1 LLNTFL
7 SKITLYAASL
17 DSNYTACRKN
27 LIMVISSSHNYSK
40 SDFDIVNINTANKI
54 NVKRFTQNG
63 QIQIYQSSYRGSYP
77 SIIRDSLRNAALGR
91 KVLLIQ
97 FMKGGVK
104 QGVDNAVKLCGNLTW
119 VRSSHSY
126 DEYNQEEIENN
137 KNLKQSIHE
146 STLELWDFCKKEL
159 VSGQNDQIILDEIFL
174 AIEMKIIDKDE
185 LISTLENRFIS
196 GDVILTGTY
205 IPKDLFLMANQITE
219 LRS

>member
-1 LLNTFL
+1 
-7 SKITLYAASL
+7 
-17 DSNYTACRKN
+17 
-27 LIMVISSSHNYSK
+27 MVISSSNNYSK
-40 SDFDIVNINTANKI
+40 DNSDVLKISSANKI
-54 NVKRFTQNG
+54 NLKKFKQNG

-119 VRSSHSY
+119 VRSSHSF
-126 DEYNQEEIENN
+126 DQYNSEAIENN
-137 KNLKQSIHE
+137 KNLKKSIYE
-146 STLELWDFCKKEL
+146 STIELWNFCKREL
-159 VSGQNDQIILDEIFL
+159 QSGENDQIILDEIFL
-174 AIEMKIIDKDE
+174 AIDMKIIDKDD

-196 GDVILTGTY
+196 GDVILTGTD
-205 IPKDLFLMANQITE
+205 IPKDLLLMANQITE